1 MDKIYH
7 QLTDM
12 LKLQK
17 ISQQVFNFSEED
29 TGGLDSQ
36 NVWIKLTSDDIIL
49 MGHTTIT
56 VKICALCVIACNDNK
71 HYLNSKWG
79 ILP

>member
-36 NVWIKLTSDDIIL
+36 NVWIKLTYDETTL
-49 MGHTTIT
+49 MGHSTIT
-56 VKICALCVIACNDNK
+56 TKNKFYIIVNTCNDNK
-71 HYLNSKWG
+71 HNINS
-79 ILP
+79 

>member
-36 NVWIKLTSDDIIL
+36 NVWIKLTSDEMIL
-49 MGHTTIT
+49 MGHSTIT
-56 VKICALCVIACNDNK
+56 VKICALLSLHVMIIN
-71 HYLNSKWG
+71 
-79 ILP
+79 IT

>member
-1 MDKIYH
+1 
-7 QLTDM
+7 M

-36 NVWIKLTSDDIIL
+36 NVWIKLTSDEIIL
-49 MGHTTIT
+49 MGHSTMT
-56 VKICALCVIACNDNK
+56 VKSCAL
-71 HYLNSKWG
+71 L
-79 ILP
+79 